1 MNIFS
6 LSNARLALAIAALA
20 LAPPIAAQEKVDVAT
35 IERIK
40 SEATTK
46 SRVMDI
52 MSWLSDV
59 YGPRLT
65 WSPNAERAG
74 DWAMREM
81 TSWGLANVHREK
93 WDTPA
98 GLGWESQHFSLTATS
113 PVHFIVDAVPQAW
126 SAGTQGVASGF
137 ALRVDAGCSDELK
150 ARYAGKLEN
159 AFVMLAPP
167 VNRPVTSFAGTASRL
182 TDSTLAT
189 MAAQTPANEARDG
202 RGGFGGGSNAP
213 LSPMCERQ
221 VVRDSVQADARAAAL
236 GLPAPRRFGV
246 RGGVSTADTGT
257 VRWLLNQG
265 VAAVLLGDPNHTGG
279 VIGTNNGASRVNG
292 APRVPTVHVSQESY
306 GRIARMLEKSVPVK
320 LELNMQNAFY
330 PQNTSAF
337 NIIGEI
343 PGSDPQLKDEVVM
356 IGAHFDTWHSGTGA
370 TDNGA
375 GSGVML
381 EAMRLLKTLDL
392 KPRRTIRIA
401 LWTGEEQGLL
411 GSSAYVKQHFG
422 TRDTFGF
429 HPTEEQKR
437 LAAYFNVDNGSGKI
451 RGVYLQ
457 SIEAERPIFD
467 AWMAPFKDVGMKTL
481 TISSTGGTDH
491 LSYIGVGLPG
501 FQFIQDPLDYGNIT
515 HHTNQ
520 DVYERLQPDDMK
532 FNSAVVA
539 SFAWQA
545 AQRDEKLPRPPE
557 PGPIATRGR
566 AIVP

>member
-1 MNIFS
+1 
-6 LSNARLALAIAALA
+6 
-20 LAPPIAAQEKVDVAT
+20 
-35 IERIK
+35 
-40 SEATTK
+40 
-46 SRVMDI
+46 
-52 MSWLSDV
+52 MS
-59 YGPRLT
+59 
-65 WSPNAERAG
+65 
-74 DWAMREM
+74 
-81 TSWGLANVHREK
+81 
-93 WDTPA
+93 
-98 GLGWESQHFSLTATS
+98 
-113 PVHFIVDAVPQAW
+113 
-126 SAGTQGVASGF
+126 
-137 ALRVDAGCSDELK
+137 
-150 ARYAGKLEN
+150 
-159 AFVMLAPP
+159 
-167 VNRPVTSFAGTASRL
+167 
-182 TDSTLAT
+182 
-189 MAAQTPANEARDG
+189 
-202 RGGFGGGSNAP
+202 
-213 LSPMCERQ
+213 
-221 VVRDSVQADARAAAL
+221 
-236 GLPAPRRFGV
+236 
-246 RGGVSTADTGT
+246 
-257 VRWLLNQG
+257 QG
-265 VAAVLLGDPNHTGG
+265 VAAVLLGDPSHTGG
-279 VIGTNNGASRVNG
+279 VIGTNNGASRVHG

-306 GRIARMLEKSVPVK
+306 GRISRMLEKNVPVK
-320 LELNMQNAFY
+320 LELNMQNTFY

-343 PGSDPQLKDEVVM
+343 PGTDPQLKDEVVM

-422 TRDTFGF
+422 TRDTLGF
-429 HPTEEQKR
+429 HSTDEQKK

-457 SIEAERPIFD
+457 GIAAERPIFD
-467 AWMAPFKDVGMKTL
+467 AWMAPFNDVGMKTL
-481 TISSTGGTDH
+481 TISNTGGTDH

-557 PGPIATRGR
+557 PGPIARRTRS
-566 AIVP
+566 IVP